1 MGWIFLAVV
10 VLFSTV
16 ATMLKKHGVVGD
28 RMIMASGLSLGFLY
42 WIMASILR

>member
-16 ATMLKKHGVVGD
+16 AMMLKKHGVVGD
-28 RMIMASGLSLGFLY
+28 RGDYGQRLKS
-42 WIMASILR
+42 